1 MKKLLLLIILV
12 LLIFAP
18 VVTKEIT
25 NKEFK
30 VRKGERLDV
39 NLKSGG
45 SIKVTGWDRNLAKI
59 VVSAHSNHD
68 YYDVI
73 CKKTPSGV
81 KVESRYGKGRSHKNG
96 GVSVDIYVPEKF
108 DIQVRTSGGSIQ
120 VKHIKGDIQGKTM
133 GGSLKLTHLQGK
145 IDLTTMGGSVSLTD
159 SDVDGRL
166 KTMGG
171 RVMLENVIGDV
182 KGSSM
187 GGSVLYKNVTRRS
200 GKTTGKAV
208 QISTMGG
215 AINVEDA
222 ANGAHVH
229 TRGGKIHIKSAKVFV
244 KAKTMGGNIFIDEID
259 GWVKATTMGGKV
271 KVNMV
276 GDPQKGKRDV
286 ILTSMGGDIQLKVPA
301 GLAMGIEI
309 ELAYTKSSMR
319 EYKIVS
325 DFNIQQKRTDEWQHD
340 KGSPRKYIYGK
351 GKTGDGKHKI
361 IIKTINGNVILK
373 KGK

>member
-18 VVTKEIT
+18 IVTKEIT

-30 VRKGERLDV
+30 VRKGQRLDV

-45 SIKVTGWDRNLAKI
+45 NIKVTGWDRNLAKI

-96 GVSVDIYVPEKF
+96 GVSVDIFIPEKF
-108 DIQVRTSGGSIQ
+108 DIQVRTSGGSIR
-120 VKHIKGDIQGKTM
+120 VKQINGDIQGKTM
-133 GGSLKLTHLQGK
+133 GGSLKLTHLKGK

-200 GKTTGKAV
+200 GKSTGKAV

-222 ANGAHVH
+222 ANGANVH
-229 TRGGKIHIKSAKVFV
+229 
-244 KAKTMGGNIFIDEID
+244 
-259 GWVKATTMGGKV
+259 TMGGKI

-286 ILTSMGGDIQLKVPA
+286 ILISMGGDIRLKVPA

-309 ELAYTKSSMR
+309 ELAYTKNSMKD
-319 EYKIVS
+319 YKIVS

>member
-1 MKKLLLLIILV
+1 MKKLLLLILLV

-18 VVTKEIT
+18 IVTKEIT
-25 NKEFK
+25 KKEFK
-30 VRKGERLDV
+30 VREGQRLDV

-45 SIKVTGWDRNLAKI
+45 SVQITGWDRSLAKI
-59 VVSAHSNHD
+59 VVTTHNKYAD
-68 YYDVI
+68 YDVV

-81 KVESRYGKGRSHKNG
+81 KIESRYGKGRSRKNG
-96 GVSVDIYVPEKF
+96 GVAVDVYVPEKF
-108 DIQVRTSGGSIQ
+108 DIQVRTSGGSIKINQ
-120 VKHIKGDIQGKTM
+120 INGDIRGKTM
-133 GGSLKLTHLQGK
+133 GGSLKLTRLKGK
-145 IDLTTMGGSVSLTD
+145 IDLTTMGGSISLTD

-182 KGSSM
+182 NGSSM
-187 GGSVLYKNVTRRS
+187 GGNVVYKNVTRRA

-208 QISTMGG
+208 SISTMGG

-222 ANGAHVH
+222 ANGANVH
-229 TRGGKIHIKSAKVFV
+229 TMGGKIHIKSAKVFV
-244 KAKTMGGNIFIDEID
+244 KAKTMGGSIYIDAID
-259 GWVKATTMGGKV
+259 GWAKATTMGGKI

-286 ILTSMGGDIQLKVPA
+286 FLTSMGGDIQLSVPK
-301 GLAMGIEI
+301 GMAMDIDI
-309 ELAYTKSSMR
+309 ELAYTKNSMKDY
-319 EYKIVS
+319 EIVS
-325 DFNIQQKRTDEWQHD
+325 DFKIQEKRTDKWQHD

-373 KGK
+373 KGN